1 MKISTIPSNVYII
14 FWKLIKKG
22 KVIMSRFDLVTD
34 VPVIHNREELAQW
47 LRPLYII
54 DDILVDDDTYN
65 NMRSCILNLVRG
77 SFTIRACREYPIKF
91 KFNKKDKEEYQ
102 LELRDF
108 LINLILFEPFIELYG
123 LNVLDK
129 SYIFDCKTGI
139 PNIENYINNKI
150 ILTLKDY
157 QVKNTYL
164 NIRISNVIYN
174 LRMISVDFSQIL
186 GLNFNI
192 FTFADMYSSNTEIRD
207 IMETKFDESLQPYE
221 IEAQLKEL
229 QNREMQIYKDLP
241 DNELGAI
248 LRSATG
254 VKPKQFTEFTIAG
267 GLKPTI
273 DGYTIPEVIQNSILI
288 GGLDRP
294 SYFYIDAGGANKSLI
309 MNKRVM
315 GSAGYFGKLVSLLT
329 RTLSMDTE
337 ISDCGNPHLIEIEL
351 KTNTHLKRCDGK
363 YFKVNKDDVDYT
375 VLNYEKHKHLVGK
388 KIYIRSAI
396 TCGLGNHVC
405 AKCIGIQAL
414 TNADIANGVST
425 FYSEEVT
432 KVVEQNILSTK
443 HLLETFSEII
453 KFNDNFYKFFT
464 LIGGE
469 IMPVLQVEDEDKDI
483 DDYAIYINPDD
494 INKVDEYEDDSLFN
508 NFLPDAKFVI
518 RNINN
523 PKEEDIPIELEDKE
537 LFISKD
543 VMKDIY
549 KNNGYIYFSELN
561 EDMKLFE
568 INIQNKELTKPLYD
582 LMNLINKK
590 KDNENE
596 TIDTMLQQFLDL
608 MVTAKISASI
618 VAGEVIINRLVKDI
632 NDPYVRPDFSQE
644 ILPKYQIKTVKN
656 ALTKNKSPL
665 IGLSSENLKKQLLDD
680 ELYSTRYE
688 ESYVDPLFKETISMK
703 RLKGYSKLV
712 RK

>member
-1 MKISTIPSNVYII
+1 
-14 FWKLIKKG
+14 
-22 KVIMSRFDLVTD
+22 MSRFDLVTD

-65 NMRSCILNLVRG
+65 NMRNCILNLVRG

-337 ISDCGNPHLIEIEL
+337 ISDCGNPHLVEIEL

-363 YFKVNKDDVDYT
+363 YFKVNKDDIDYS

-582 LMNLINKK
+582 LMDLINKK
-590 KDNENE
+590 KDNDNE
-596 TIDTMLQQFLDL
+596 TIDSMLQQFLDL

-618 VAGEVIINRLVKDI
+618 VAGEVIINRLIKDV

-644 ILPKYQIKTVKN
+644 IMPKYQIKTVKN

-680 ELYSTRYE
+680 ELYTTRYE

>member
-1 MKISTIPSNVYII
+1 
-14 FWKLIKKG
+14 
-22 KVIMSRFDLVTD
+22 MSRFDLVTD

-123 LNVLDK
+123 LNVLNK

-363 YFKVNKDDVDYT
+363 YFKVNKNDIDYS

-396 TCGLGNHVC
+396 TCGLENHVC

-582 LMNLINKK
+582 LMDLINKK
-590 KDNENE
+590 KDNDNE
-596 TIDTMLQQFLDL
+596 TIDSMLQQFLDL

-618 VAGEVIINRLVKDI
+618 VAGEVIINRLIKDV

-644 ILPKYQIKTVKN
+644 IMPKYQIKTVKN

-680 ELYSTRYE
+680 ELYTTRYE

>member
-1 MKISTIPSNVYII
+1 
-14 FWKLIKKG
+14 
-22 KVIMSRFDLVTD
+22 MSRFDLVTD

-65 NMRSCILNLVRG
+65 NMRNCILNLVRG

-192 FTFADMYSSNTEIRD
+192 FTFADMYSSNNEIRD

-329 RTLSMDTE
+329 RTLSMDTK

-351 KTNTHLKRCDGK
+351 KSNTHLKRCDGK
-363 YFKVNKDDVDYT
+363 YFKVNKNDIDYS

-582 LMNLINKK
+582 LMDLINKK
-590 KDNENE
+590 KDNDNE
-596 TIDTMLQQFLDL
+596 TIDSMLQQFLDL

-618 VAGEVIINRLVKDI
+618 VAGEVIINRLIKDV

-644 ILPKYQIKTVKN
+644 IMPKYQIKTVKN

-680 ELYSTRYE
+680 ELYTTRYE

>member
-1 MKISTIPSNVYII
+1 
-14 FWKLIKKG
+14 
-22 KVIMSRFDLVTD
+22 MSRFDLVTD

-351 KTNTHLKRCDGK
+351 KSNTHLKRCDGK
-363 YFKVNKDDVDYT
+363 YFKVNKDDIDYK
-375 VLNYEKHKHLVGK
+375 VLNYEKHKDLVGK

-523 PKEEDIPIELEDKE
+523 PKEEDIPIELEEKE

-549 KNNGYIYFSELN
+549 KNNGYIYFSDLN

-582 LMNLINKK
+582 LMDLINKK
-590 KDNENE
+590 KDNDNE
-596 TIDTMLQQFLDL
+596 TIDSMLQQFLDL

-618 VAGEVIINRLVKDI
+618 VAGEVIINRLIKDVD
-632 NDPYVRPDFSQE
+632 DPYVRPDFSQQ
-644 ILPKYQIKTVKN
+644 IMPKYQIKTVKN

-680 ELYSTRYE
+680 ELYTTRYE
-688 ESYVDPLFKETISMK
+688 TSYVDPLFKETISMK

>member
-1 MKISTIPSNVYII
+1 
-14 FWKLIKKG
+14 
-22 KVIMSRFDLVTD
+22 MSRFDLVTD

-54 DDILVDDDTYN
+54 DDILIDDDTYN

-363 YFKVNKDDVDYT
+363 YFKVNKDDIDYS

-396 TCGLGNHVC
+396 TCRLGNHVC

-582 LMNLINKK
+582 LMDLINKK
-590 KDNENE
+590 KDNDNE
-596 TIDTMLQQFLDL
+596 TIDSMLQQFLDL

-618 VAGEVIINRLVKDI
+618 VAGEVIINRLIKDV

-644 ILPKYQIKTVKN
+644 IMPKYQIKTVKN

-680 ELYSTRYE
+680 ELYTTRYE

>member
-1 MKISTIPSNVYII
+1 
-14 FWKLIKKG
+14 
-22 KVIMSRFDLVTD
+22 MSRFDLVTD
-34 VPVIHNREELAQW
+34 VPVIHNKEELAQW

-65 NMRSCILNLVRG
+65 NTRSCILNLVRG

-241 DNELGAI
+241 NNELGAI

-363 YFKVNKDDVDYT
+363 YFKVNKDDIDYS

-582 LMNLINKK
+582 LMDLINKK
-590 KDNENE
+590 KDNDNE
-596 TIDTMLQQFLDL
+596 TIDSMLQQFLDL

-618 VAGEVIINRLVKDI
+618 VAGEVIINRLIKDV

-644 ILPKYQIKTVKN
+644 IMPKYQIKTVKN

-680 ELYSTRYE
+680 ELYTTRYE

>member
-1 MKISTIPSNVYII
+1 
-14 FWKLIKKG
+14 
-22 KVIMSRFDLVTD
+22 MSRFDLVTD

-77 SFTIRACREYPIKF
+77 SFTIRACREYSIKF

-363 YFKVNKDDVDYT
+363 YFKVNKDDIDYS

-582 LMNLINKK
+582 LMDLINKK
-590 KDNENE
+590 KDNDNE
-596 TIDTMLQQFLDL
+596 TIDSMLQQFLDL

-618 VAGEVIINRLVKDI
+618 VAGEVIINRLIKDV

-644 ILPKYQIKTVKN
+644 IMPKYQIKTVKN

-680 ELYSTRYE
+680 ELYTTRYE
-688 ESYVDPLFKETISMK
+688 ESYVDPLFRETISMK

>member
-1 MKISTIPSNVYII
+1 
-14 FWKLIKKG
+14 
-22 KVIMSRFDLVTD
+22 MSRFDLVTD

-329 RTLSMDTE
+329 RTLSMDTK

-363 YFKVNKDDVDYT
+363 YFKVNKDDIDYS

-483 DDYAIYINPDD
+483 DDYAIYINPED

-665 IGLSSENLKKQLLDD
+665 IGLSSEGLKKQLLDD
-680 ELYSTRYE
+680 ELYNTRYE

>member
-1 MKISTIPSNVYII
+1 
-14 FWKLIKKG
+14 
-22 KVIMSRFDLVTD
+22 MSRFDLVTD

-77 SFTIRACREYPIKF
+77 SFTIRACREYLIKF

-363 YFKVNKDDVDYT
+363 YFKVNKDDIDYS

-582 LMNLINKK
+582 LMDLINKK
-590 KDNENE
+590 KDNDNE
-596 TIDTMLQQFLDL
+596 TIDSMLQQFLDL

-618 VAGEVIINRLVKDI
+618 VAGEVIINRLIKDV

-644 ILPKYQIKTVKN
+644 IMPKYQIKTVKN

-680 ELYSTRYE
+680 ELYTTRYE

>member
-1 MKISTIPSNVYII
+1 
-14 FWKLIKKG
+14 
-22 KVIMSRFDLVTD
+22 MSRFDLVTD

-483 DDYAIYINPDD
+483 DDYAIYINPED

-608 MVTAKISASI
+608 MVTAKISAAI
-618 VAGEVIINRLVKDI
+618 VAGEVIINRLVKDV

-644 ILPKYQIKTVKN
+644 IMPKYQIKTVKN

-665 IGLSSENLKKQLLDD
+665 IGLSSEGLKKQLLDD
-680 ELYSTRYE
+680 ELYNTRYE
-688 ESYVDPLFKETISMK
+688 ESYVDPLFRETISMK

>member
-1 MKISTIPSNVYII
+1 
-14 FWKLIKKG
+14 
-22 KVIMSRFDLVTD
+22 MSRFDLVTD

-329 RTLSMDTE
+329 RTLSMDTK

-363 YFKVNKDDVDYT
+363 YFKVNKDDIDYS

-582 LMNLINKK
+582 LMDLINKK
-590 KDNENE
+590 KDNDNE

-618 VAGEVIINRLVKDI
+618 VAGEVIINRLIKDV

-644 ILPKYQIKTVKN
+644 IMPKYQIKTVKN

-680 ELYSTRYE
+680 ELYTTRYE

>member
-1 MKISTIPSNVYII
+1 
-14 FWKLIKKG
+14 
-22 KVIMSRFDLVTD
+22 MSRFDLITD

-363 YFKVNKDDVDYT
+363 YFKVNKDDIDYS

-469 IMPVLQVEDEDKDI
+469 IMPVLQVEDDDKDI

-582 LMNLINKK
+582 LMDLINKK
-590 KDNENE
+590 KDNDNE

-618 VAGEVIINRLVKDI
+618 VAGEVIINRLIKDV

-644 ILPKYQIKTVKN
+644 IMPKYQIKTVKN

-680 ELYSTRYE
+680 ELYTTRYE

>member
-1 MKISTIPSNVYII
+1 
-14 FWKLIKKG
+14 
-22 KVIMSRFDLVTD
+22 MSRFDLVTD

-192 FTFADMYSSNTEIRD
+192 FTFADMYSSNSEIRD

-363 YFKVNKDDVDYT
+363 YFKVNKDDIDYS

-582 LMNLINKK
+582 LMDLINKK
-590 KDNENE
+590 KDNDNE
-596 TIDTMLQQFLDL
+596 TIDSMLQQFLDL

-618 VAGEVIINRLVKDI
+618 VAGEVIINRLIKDV

-644 ILPKYQIKTVKN
+644 IMPKYQIKTVKN

-680 ELYSTRYE
+680 ELYTTRYE

>member
-1 MKISTIPSNVYII
+1 
-14 FWKLIKKG
+14 
-22 KVIMSRFDLVTD
+22 MSRFDLVTN

-54 DDILVDDDTYN
+54 DDILVDDDTYD

-363 YFKVNKDDVDYT
+363 YFKVNKDDIDYS

-582 LMNLINKK
+582 LMDLINKK
-590 KDNENE
+590 KDNDNE
-596 TIDTMLQQFLDL
+596 TIDSMLQQFLDL

-618 VAGEVIINRLVKDI
+618 VAGEVIINRLIKDV

-644 ILPKYQIKTVKN
+644 IMPKYQIKTVKN

-680 ELYSTRYE
+680 ELYTTRYE

>member
-1 MKISTIPSNVYII
+1 
-14 FWKLIKKG
+14 
-22 KVIMSRFDLVTD
+22 MSRFDLVTD

-65 NMRSCILNLVRG
+65 SMRSCILNLVRG

-363 YFKVNKDDVDYT
+363 YFKVNKNDIDYS

-582 LMNLINKK
+582 LMDLINKK
-590 KDNENE
+590 KDNDNE
-596 TIDTMLQQFLDL
+596 TIDSMLQQFLDL

-618 VAGEVIINRLVKDI
+618 VAGEVIINRLIKDV

-644 ILPKYQIKTVKN
+644 IMPKYQIKTVKN

-680 ELYSTRYE
+680 ELYTTRYE

>member
-1 MKISTIPSNVYII
+1 
-14 FWKLIKKG
+14 
-22 KVIMSRFDLVTD
+22 MSRFDLVTD

-108 LINLILFEPFIELYG
+108 LINLILFEPFIELSG

-363 YFKVNKDDVDYT
+363 YFKVNKDDIDYT

-665 IGLSSENLKKQLLDD
+665 IGLSSEGLKKQLLDD
-680 ELYSTRYE
+680 ELYNTRYE

>member
-1 MKISTIPSNVYII
+1 
-14 FWKLIKKG
+14 
-22 KVIMSRFDLVTD
+22 MSRFDLVTD

-351 KTNTHLKRCDGK
+351 KSNTHLKRCDGK
-363 YFKVNKDDVDYT
+363 YFKVNKDDIDYS
-375 VLNYEKHKHLVGK
+375 VLNYEKHKHLVGQ

-582 LMNLINKK
+582 LMDLINKK
-590 KDNENE
+590 KDNDNE
-596 TIDTMLQQFLDL
+596 TIDSMLQQFLDL

-618 VAGEVIINRLVKDI
+618 VAGEVIINRLIKDV

-644 ILPKYQIKTVKN
+644 IMPKYQIKTVKN

-680 ELYSTRYE
+680 ELYTTRYE

>member
-1 MKISTIPSNVYII
+1 
-14 FWKLIKKG
+14 
-22 KVIMSRFDLVTD
+22 MSRFDLVTD

-363 YFKVNKDDVDYT
+363 YFKVNKDDIDYS

-582 LMNLINKK
+582 LMDLINKK
-590 KDNENE
+590 KDNDNE
-596 TIDTMLQQFLDL
+596 TIDSMLQQFLDL

-618 VAGEVIINRLVKDI
+618 VAGEVIINRLIKDV

-644 ILPKYQIKTVKN
+644 IMPKYQIKTVKN

-680 ELYSTRYE
+680 ELYTTRYE

>member
-1 MKISTIPSNVYII
+1 
-14 FWKLIKKG
+14 
-22 KVIMSRFDLVTD
+22 MSRFDLVTD

-329 RTLSMDTE
+329 RTLSMDTK

-363 YFKVNKDDVDYT
+363 YFKVNKNDIDYS

-483 DDYAIYINPDD
+483 DDYAIYINPED

-665 IGLSSENLKKQLLDD
+665 IGLSSEGLKKQLLDD
-680 ELYSTRYE
+680 ELYNTRYE

>member
-1 MKISTIPSNVYII
+1 
-14 FWKLIKKG
+14 
-22 KVIMSRFDLVTD
+22 MSRFDLVTD

-329 RTLSMDTE
+329 RTLSMDTK

-363 YFKVNKDDVDYT
+363 YFKVNKNDVDYT

-582 LMNLINKK
+582 LMDLINKK
-590 KDNENE
+590 KDNDNE
-596 TIDTMLQQFLDL
+596 TIDSMLQQFLDL

-618 VAGEVIINRLVKDI
+618 VAGEVIINRLIKDV

-644 ILPKYQIKTVKN
+644 IMPKYQIKTVKN

-680 ELYSTRYE
+680 ELYTTRYE

>member
-1 MKISTIPSNVYII
+1 
-14 FWKLIKKG
+14 
-22 KVIMSRFDLVTD
+22 MSRFDLVTD

-363 YFKVNKDDVDYT
+363 YFKVNKNDIDYS

-582 LMNLINKK
+582 LMDLINKK
-590 KDNENE
+590 KDNDNE
-596 TIDTMLQQFLDL
+596 TIDSMLQQFLDL

-618 VAGEVIINRLVKDI
+618 VAGEVIINRLIKDV

-644 ILPKYQIKTVKN
+644 IMPKYQIKTVKN

-680 ELYSTRYE
+680 ELYTTRYE

>member
-1 MKISTIPSNVYII
+1 
-14 FWKLIKKG
+14 
-22 KVIMSRFDLVTD
+22 MSRFDLVTD
-34 VPVIHNREELAQW
+34 VPVIHNRGELAQW

-363 YFKVNKDDVDYT
+363 YFKVNKDDIDYS

-483 DDYAIYINPDD
+483 DDYAIYINPED

-582 LMNLINKK
+582 LMDLINKK
-590 KDNENE
+590 KDNDNE
-596 TIDTMLQQFLDL
+596 TIDSMLQQFLDL

-618 VAGEVIINRLVKDI
+618 VAGEVIINRLIKDV

-644 ILPKYQIKTVKN
+644 IMPKYQIKTVKN

-680 ELYSTRYE
+680 ELYTTRYE

>member
-1 MKISTIPSNVYII
+1 
-14 FWKLIKKG
+14 
-22 KVIMSRFDLVTD
+22 MSRFDLVTD
-34 VPVIHNREELAQW
+34 IPVIHNREELAQW

-363 YFKVNKDDVDYT
+363 YFKVNKNDIDYS
-375 VLNYEKHKHLVGK
+375 VLNYEKHKHLVGQ

-582 LMNLINKK
+582 LMDLINKK
-590 KDNENE
+590 KDNDNE
-596 TIDTMLQQFLDL
+596 TIDSMLQQFLDL

-618 VAGEVIINRLVKDI
+618 VAGEVIINRLIKDV

-644 ILPKYQIKTVKN
+644 IMPKYQIKTVKN

-680 ELYSTRYE
+680 ELYTTRYE

>member
-1 MKISTIPSNVYII
+1 
-14 FWKLIKKG
+14 
-22 KVIMSRFDLVTD
+22 MSRFDLVTD

-157 QVKNTYL
+157 QVKNTHL

-363 YFKVNKDDVDYT
+363 YFKVNKNDIDYS

-582 LMNLINKK
+582 LMDLINKK
-590 KDNENE
+590 KDNDNE

-618 VAGEVIINRLVKDI
+618 VAGEVIINRLIKDV

-644 ILPKYQIKTVKN
+644 IMPKYQIKTVKN

-680 ELYSTRYE
+680 ELYTTRYE

>member
-14 FWKLIKKG
+14 FWMLKER

-65 NMRSCILNLVRG
+65 NMRNCILNLVRG

-174 LRMISVDFSQIL
+174 LRMVSVDFSQIL

-363 YFKVNKDDVDYT
+363 YFKVNKDDIDYS

-582 LMNLINKK
+582 LMDLINKK
-590 KDNENE
+590 KDNDNE
-596 TIDTMLQQFLDL
+596 TIDSMLQQFLDL

-618 VAGEVIINRLVKDI
+618 VAGEVIINRLIKDV

-644 ILPKYQIKTVKN
+644 IMPKYQIKTVKN

>member
-1 MKISTIPSNVYII
+1 
-14 FWKLIKKG
+14 
-22 KVIMSRFDLVTD
+22 MSRFDLVTD

-65 NMRSCILNLVRG
+65 NMRNCILNLVRG

-123 LNVLDK
+123 LNILDK
-129 SYIFDCKTGI
+129 SYIFYCKTGI

-157 QVKNTYL
+157 QVKNTHL

-363 YFKVNKDDVDYT
+363 YFKVNKDDIDYS

-582 LMNLINKK
+582 LMDLINKK
-590 KDNENE
+590 KDNDNE
-596 TIDTMLQQFLDL
+596 TIDSMLQQFLDL

-618 VAGEVIINRLVKDI
+618 VAGEVIINRLIKDV

-644 ILPKYQIKTVKN
+644 IMPKYQIKTVKN

-680 ELYSTRYE
+680 ELYTTRYE

>member
-1 MKISTIPSNVYII
+1 
-14 FWKLIKKG
+14 
-22 KVIMSRFDLVTD
+22 MSRFDLVTD

-363 YFKVNKDDVDYT
+363 YFKVNKDDIDYS
-375 VLNYEKHKHLVGK
+375 VLNYEKHKHLVGQ

-582 LMNLINKK
+582 LMDLINKK
-590 KDNENE
+590 KDNDNE

-618 VAGEVIINRLVKDI
+618 VAGEVIINRLIKDV

-644 ILPKYQIKTVKN
+644 IMPKYQIKTVKN

-680 ELYSTRYE
+680 ELYTTRYE

>member
-1 MKISTIPSNVYII
+1 
-14 FWKLIKKG
+14 
-22 KVIMSRFDLVTD
+22 MSRFDLVTD

-363 YFKVNKDDVDYT
+363 YFKVNKDDIDYS

-582 LMNLINKK
+582 LMDLINKK
-590 KDNENE
+590 KDNE
-596 TIDTMLQQFLDL
+596 TIDSMLQQFLDL

-618 VAGEVIINRLVKDI
+618 VAGEVIINRLIKDV

-644 ILPKYQIKTVKN
+644 IMPKYQIKTVKN

-680 ELYSTRYE
+680 ELYTTRYE

>member
-1 MKISTIPSNVYII
+1 
-14 FWKLIKKG
+14 
-22 KVIMSRFDLVTD
+22 MSRFDLITD

-363 YFKVNKDDVDYT
+363 YFKVNKDDIDYS

-582 LMNLINKK
+582 LMDLINKK
-590 KDNENE
+590 KDNDNE
-596 TIDTMLQQFLDL
+596 TIDSMLQQFLDL

-618 VAGEVIINRLVKDI
+618 VAGEVIINRLIKDV

-644 ILPKYQIKTVKN
+644 IMPKYQIKTVKN

-680 ELYSTRYE
+680 ELYTTRYE

>member
-1 MKISTIPSNVYII
+1 
-14 FWKLIKKG
+14 
-22 KVIMSRFDLVTD
+22 MSRFDLVTD

-54 DDILVDDDTYN
+54 DDILIDDDTYN

-192 FTFADMYSSNTEIRD
+192 FTFADMYSSNTEIKD

-363 YFKVNKDDVDYT
+363 YFKVNKNDIDYS

-582 LMNLINKK
+582 LMDLINKK
-590 KDNENE
+590 KDNDNE
-596 TIDTMLQQFLDL
+596 TIDSMLQQFLDL

-618 VAGEVIINRLVKDI
+618 VAGEVIINRLIKDV

-644 ILPKYQIKTVKN
+644 IMPKYQIKTVKN

-680 ELYSTRYE
+680 ELYTTRYE

>member
-1 MKISTIPSNVYII
+1 
-14 FWKLIKKG
+14 
-22 KVIMSRFDLVTD
+22 MSRFDLVTD

-91 KFNKKDKEEYQ
+91 KFNKRDKEEYQ

-351 KTNTHLKRCDGK
+351 KSNTHLKRCDGK

-375 VLNYEKHKHLVGK
+375 VLNYGKHKHLVGK

-582 LMNLINKK
+582 LMDLINKK
-590 KDNENE
+590 KDNDNE
-596 TIDTMLQQFLDL
+596 TIDSMLQQFLDL

-618 VAGEVIINRLVKDI
+618 VAGEVIINRLIKDV

-644 ILPKYQIKTVKN
+644 IMPKYQIKTVKN

>member
-1 MKISTIPSNVYII
+1 
-14 FWKLIKKG
+14 
-22 KVIMSRFDLVTD
+22 MSRFDLVTD
-34 VPVIHNREELAQW
+34 VPIIHNREELAQW

-329 RTLSMDTE
+329 RTLSMDTK

-363 YFKVNKDDVDYT
+363 YFKVNKNDIDYS

-582 LMNLINKK
+582 LMDLINKK
-590 KDNENE
+590 KDNDNE
-596 TIDTMLQQFLDL
+596 TIDSMLQQFLDL

-618 VAGEVIINRLVKDI
+618 VAGEVIINRLIKDV

-644 ILPKYQIKTVKN
+644 IMPKYQIKTVKN

-680 ELYSTRYE
+680 ELYTTRYE

>member
-1 MKISTIPSNVYII
+1 
-14 FWKLIKKG
+14 
-22 KVIMSRFDLVTD
+22 MSRFDLVTD

-329 RTLSMDTE
+329 RTLSMDTK

-363 YFKVNKDDVDYT
+363 YFKVNKDDIDYS

-582 LMNLINKK
+582 LMDLINKK
-590 KDNENE
+590 KDNDNE
-596 TIDTMLQQFLDL
+596 TIDSMLQQFLDL

-618 VAGEVIINRLVKDI
+618 VAGEVIINRLIKDV

-644 ILPKYQIKTVKN
+644 IMPKYQIKTVKN

-680 ELYSTRYE
+680 ELYTTRYE
-688 ESYVDPLFKETISMK
+688 ESYVDPLFRETISMK

>member
-1 MKISTIPSNVYII
+1 
-14 FWKLIKKG
+14 
-22 KVIMSRFDLVTD
+22 MSRFDLVTD

-65 NMRSCILNLVRG
+65 NMRNCILNLVRG

-351 KTNTHLKRCDGK
+351 KSNTHLKRCDGK

-665 IGLSSENLKKQLLDD
+665 IGLSSEGLKKQLLDD
-680 ELYSTRYE
+680 ELYNTRYE
-688 ESYVDPLFKETISMK
+688 ESYVDPLFRETISMK

>member
-1 MKISTIPSNVYII
+1 
-14 FWKLIKKG
+14 
-22 KVIMSRFDLVTD
+22 MSRFDLVTD

-351 KTNTHLKRCDGK
+351 KSNTHLKRCDGK
-363 YFKVNKDDVDYT
+363 YFKVNKDDIDYS

-518 RNINN
+518 KNINN

-582 LMNLINKK
+582 LMDLINKK
-590 KDNENE
+590 KDNDNE
-596 TIDTMLQQFLDL
+596 TIDSMLQQFLDL

-618 VAGEVIINRLVKDI
+618 VAGEVIINRLIKDV

-644 ILPKYQIKTVKN
+644 IMPKYQIKTVKN

-680 ELYSTRYE
+680 ELYETRYE
-688 ESYVDPLFKETISMK
+688 TSYVDPLFKETISMK
-703 RLKGYSKLV
+703 KLKGYSKLV

>member
-1 MKISTIPSNVYII
+1 
-14 FWKLIKKG
+14 
-22 KVIMSRFDLVTD
+22 MSRFDLVTD

-329 RTLSMDTE
+329 RTLSMDTK

-363 YFKVNKDDVDYT
+363 YFKVNKDDIDYS

-469 IMPVLQVEDEDKDI
+469 IMPVLQVDDEDKDI
-483 DDYAIYINPDD
+483 DDYAVYINPDD

-582 LMNLINKK
+582 LMDLINKK
-590 KDNENE
+590 KDNDNE
-596 TIDTMLQQFLDL
+596 TIDSMLQQFLDL

-618 VAGEVIINRLVKDI
+618 VAGEVIINRLIKDV

-644 ILPKYQIKTVKN
+644 IMPKYQIKTVKN

-680 ELYSTRYE
+680 ELYTTRYE

>member
-1 MKISTIPSNVYII
+1 
-14 FWKLIKKG
+14 
-22 KVIMSRFDLVTD
+22 MSRFDLVTD

-363 YFKVNKDDVDYT
+363 YFKVNKDDIDYS

-582 LMNLINKK
+582 LMDLINKK
-590 KDNENE
+590 KDNDNE
-596 TIDTMLQQFLDL
+596 TIDSMLQQFLDL

-618 VAGEVIINRLVKDI
+618 VAGEVIINRLIKDI

-644 ILPKYQIKTVKN
+644 IMPKYQIKTVKN

-680 ELYSTRYE
+680 ELYTIRYE

>member
-1 MKISTIPSNVYII
+1 
-14 FWKLIKKG
+14 
-22 KVIMSRFDLVTD
+22 MSRFDLVTD

-363 YFKVNKDDVDYT
+363 YFKVNKDDIDYS

-582 LMNLINKK
+582 LMDLINKK
-590 KDNENE
+590 KDNDNE

-618 VAGEVIINRLVKDI
+618 VAGEVIINRLIKDV

-644 ILPKYQIKTVKN
+644 IMPKYQIKTVKN

-680 ELYSTRYE
+680 ELYTTRYE

>member
-1 MKISTIPSNVYII
+1 
-14 FWKLIKKG
+14 
-22 KVIMSRFDLVTD
+22 MSRFDLVTD

-363 YFKVNKDDVDYT
+363 YFKVNKNDIDYS

-582 LMNLINKK
+582 LMDLINKK
-590 KDNENE
+590 KDNDNE

-618 VAGEVIINRLVKDI
+618 VAGEVIINRLIKDV

-644 ILPKYQIKTVKN
+644 IMPKYQIKTVKN

-680 ELYSTRYE
+680 ELYTTRYE